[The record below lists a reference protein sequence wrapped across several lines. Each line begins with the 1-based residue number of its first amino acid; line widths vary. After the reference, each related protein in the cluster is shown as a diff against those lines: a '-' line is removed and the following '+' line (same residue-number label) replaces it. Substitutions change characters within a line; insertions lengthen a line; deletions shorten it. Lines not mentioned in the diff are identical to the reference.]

1 MKVPVAGRTS
11 ILIVEDELIVA
22 EHLREQL
29 EVLGYC
35 VAGVC
40 SEAEEAV
47 ERAGALRPDLVLMD
61 ILLRGPVDGIT
72 AAERIRRE
80 FGLPVVYA
88 TAFADEATLSRAKI
102 AEPFGYVRKPFD
114 ERDLRV
120 AIEMALIKHRAES
133 VLLRRVA
140 SEEFAAELTSG
151 LVGVTRENAHA
162 RIGHALE
169 SVGRFVGVD
178 RCFLHLFSPDGKT
191 INEVYEWHTEE
202 LQPGDE
208 ALQGRNVG
216 EFVWAMGLLREFG
229 AIRLLDV
236 SDLPPGAAAERRLWQ
251 RLGIQSLLIVPLVL
265 EGALAGYIG
274 LDTERGEKVWA
285 GEHTRLL
292 TLLGQVF
299 ANLLVRQRAEEALLV
314 SEEKYRALVENL
326 NDVVFSLDT
335 NGYIVYISP
344 SIERVAGYQPEE
356 VIGEQFTR
364 YIHPHDRDALVE
376 EWTETS
382 RGRTGHYEF
391 RILTKEGEVR
401 QVRTSS
407 RVRYESG
414 EAAGL
419 TGILTD
425 ITEWKMAE
433 SALRESEERY
443 RRLWQNSS
451 DGLVLVDPETG
462 YILDC
467 NEEFL
472 HQSGRSKEEL
482 LAMRIWDLRPAFMR
496 EVARKKFLEVR
507 EKGFGGSAELSFE
520 RAGGEVIRVDFLS
533 SLIQLKGRSVI
544 QSRCRRLWP

>member
-1 MKVPVAGRTS
+1 MTGRTS

-29 EVLGYC
+29 EALGYE
-35 VAGVC
+35 VVGVC

-47 ERAGALRPDLVLMD
+47 ERAGALRPEIVLMD
-61 ILLRGPVDGIT
+61 ILLRGPIDGIT

-80 FGLPVVYA
+80 LGLPVVYA
-88 TAFADEATLSRAKI
+88 TAFADEATLSRAKV

-151 LVGVTRENAHA
+151 LVGVTRENARA
-162 RIGHALE
+162 KIGHALE

-191 INEVYEWHTEE
+191 ISEVYEWQTEG
-202 LQPGDE
+202 LQPAAE
-208 ALQGRNVG
+208 SLEGRSVG
-216 EFVWAMGLLREFG
+216 EFAWAMGLLREFG
-229 AIRLLDV
+229 SICLLQV
-236 SDLPPGAAAERRLWQ
+236 SDLPREAVVERRVWQ
-251 RLGIQSLLIVPLVL
+251 RLGLQSLLVVPLVL

-274 LDTERGEKVWA
+274 LATERREKVWA
-285 GEHTRLL
+285 SEQTRLL
-292 TLLGQVF
+292 ALLGQVF

-314 SEEKYRALVENL
+314 SEEKYRTLIENL
-326 NDVVFSLDT
+326 NDVVFALDT
-335 NGYIVYISP
+335 NGYIVYVSP
-344 SIERVAGYQPEE
+344 SIERVAGYPPDE
-356 VIGEQFTR
+356 VVGEQFTR
-364 YIHPHDRDALVE
+364 YIHPHDRDALLE
-376 EWTETS
+376 EWAETS
-382 RGRTGHYEF
+382 RGRMGRYEF
-391 RILTKEGEVR
+391 RILTKEGDVR

-407 RVRYESG
+407 RVRYEAG
-414 EAAGL
+414 QVVGL

-425 ITEWKMAE
+425 ITEQKLAE

-443 RRLWQNSS
+443 RRLWQDSS

-482 LAMRIWDLRPAFMR
+482 FTMRIWDLRPAFMR
-496 EVARKKFLEVR
+496 DAARKKFMEIR
-507 EKGFGGSAELSFE
+507 ERGSGGSAELSFE
-520 RAGGEVIRVDFLS
+520 KPGGGVIRVDFLS
-533 SLIQLKGRSVI
+533 SIIQLEGRNVI